1 MSNRDEIKKKFEEL
15 FKDKKYASEILYEL
29 EEMKEKEGKK
39 QLSCVEARWLGYELR
54 RWSIYSNHP
63 LLELLHSGYRY
74 YDNTKTWKCHFCGK
88 TMGEG
93 EGYWAHREMQWSQ
106 GPKMCHECFLKLL
119 VLVESNSSLY
129 RLLSALKQVETGS
142 TYSAIISKFEE
153 QEFVSLIKE
162 PHLVLHK
169 NLSSSNNSNTLN
181 PRN

>member
-1 MSNRDEIKKKFEEL
+1 
-15 FKDKKYASEILYEL
+15 
-29 EEMKEKEGKK
+29 
-39 QLSCVEARWLGYELR
+39 
-54 RWSIYSNHP
+54 
-63 LLELLHSGYRY
+63 
-74 YDNTKTWKCHFCGK
+74 
-88 TMGEG
+88 MGEG